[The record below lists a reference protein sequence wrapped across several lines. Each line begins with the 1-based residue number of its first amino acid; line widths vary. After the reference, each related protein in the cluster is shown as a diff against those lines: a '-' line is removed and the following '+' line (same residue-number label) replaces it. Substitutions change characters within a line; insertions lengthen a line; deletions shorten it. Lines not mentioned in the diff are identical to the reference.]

1 MEHHM
6 NSQPMIAGHNIVV
19 EIDERKFAESK
30 YEPGIDIEGFCFFG
44 GIERVRKTFMVP
56 LLC

>member
-1 MEHHM
+1 M
-6 NSQPMIAGHNIVV
+6 NSQPLIAGHNIVV
-19 EIDERKFAESK
+19 EIDEIKFAESK
-30 YEPGIDIEGFCFFG
+30 YEPGIDIEGICFFG